1 MLELFTYTL
10 ASKLLQSMVY
20 IFINQQAQVYKKWLV
35 KSQTILCGTYLIFA
49 SSR

>member
-20 IFINQQAQVYKKWLV
+20 IFINQQAQVYKKWFV
-35 KSQTILCGTYLIFA
+35 KSQTILCGIYLIFA

>member
-20 IFINQQAQVYKKWLV
+20 IFI
-35 KSQTILCGTYLIFA
+35 SILLSIIT
-49 SSR
+49 